1 MSDNKDKD
9 ATESSVEFDFDS
21 TVELDLSKLGIATSA
36 DEHSLD
42 DDFDETLNGLME
54 IDELLKEESSPVS
67 ETDNHEQELSSEA
80 LDFDELN
87 AGIED
92 LMEPAE
98 EANKNFMGDEYMPET
113 TEKRE
118 ESDDMF
124 DLDISDLP
132 DEDAEEEEEN
142 EFLIK
147 HSASAADERPPLELP
162 NDEEIQPLV
171 ELTEEMLD
179 QPEETDDQA
188 ISDLADDFL
197 STRENDLLSEAVNEF
212 AEKNSGIDKTIVN
225 DAETPELTT
234 TETDIISAAATDIDE
249 EEDIPEIEVE
259 AVISPQ
265 PETPAVESAE
275 EPVAEPARGG
285 GSNTIPLLFGILG
298 IAIGGFGAWM
308 AFDATGKVADLERRI
323 QTLSAMNNNSQNH
336 DIADIQQR
344 LGKVERRLTGMPTIE
359 AAASLGATST
369 IESAPLEPVQEP
381 ALQLAPIT
389 PKTPISSDSSKGDWV
404 VNASSHTNEELA
416 TKESARLLNLGL
428 NPEVHTA
435 TIKGRTWYRVQ
446 ITGFASKDEA
456 KAKLRDLQ
464 QRLGIK
470 GAWIGKR

>member
-1 MSDNKDKD
+1 MSDNRDKD
-9 ATESSVEFDFDS
+9 ATEPSVEFDFDS
-21 TVELDLSKLGIATSA
+21 TVELDLGKLGLDTST
-36 DEHSLD
+36 DKRSLD

-54 IDELLKEESSPVS
+54 IDELLKEESSPAS
-67 ETDNHEQELSSEA
+67 EPENHEQELSSEA

-92 LMEPAE
+92 IMEPAE
-98 EANKNFMGDEYMPET
+98 EADENFMGDESLPET
-113 TEKRE
+113 AEKRE

-124 DLDISDLP
+124 DLDISNLP
-132 DEDAEEEEEN
+132 DEDAEEEN
-142 EFLIK
+142 EFLTN
-147 HSASAADERPPLELP
+147 HSDPVTDELPPLESP
-162 NDEEIQPLV
+162 DDEELQPVV

-179 QPEETDDQA
+179 QPEEIDDQA
-188 ISDLADDFL
+188 ISDLADGFL

-212 AEKNSGIDKTIVN
+212 TEKNSGIDKTIVN

-234 TETDIISAAATDIDE
+234 TETDFISAATTDIDE
-249 EEDIPEIEVE
+249 EDEDIPEIEVE
-259 AVISPQ
+259 AVIPPQ
-265 PETPAVESAE
+265 PETPAVE
-275 EPVAEPARGG
+275 EPVAEPVRGG
-285 GSNTIPLLFGILG
+285 ASNTIPLLFGILG
-298 IAIGGFGAWM
+298 IATGGFGAWM
-308 AFDATGKVADLERRI
+308 AFDANGKVADLERRI
-323 QTLSAMNNNSQNH
+323 QSLSAIDNHSQNH

-359 AAASLGATST
+359 AAAPLGAAST
-369 IESAPLEPVQEP
+369 IESAPLEPVKEETV
-381 ALQLAPIT
+381 LQLPPIT

-404 VNASSHTNEELA
+404 VNVSSHTNEELA

-470 GAWIGKR
+470 GAWIGKS